1 MDKGFQVEASVC
13 FASLWLYFDG
23 YAITD
28 AHVPHEKLSILIM
41 LICIALIS
49 FGVSAFIKPV
59 LNTENFA
66 FRDILVH

>member
-28 AHVPHEKLSILIM
+28 AHVPHEKLSNLSSSSSSS
-41 LICIALIS
+41 L
-49 FGVSAFIKPV
+49 FVSIIIYKMQK
-59 LNTENFA
+59 
-66 FRDILVH
+66 

>member
-28 AHVPHEKLSILIM
+28 AHVPHEKLRILIM
-41 LICIALIS
+41 LIMHCFDI
-49 FGVSAFIKPV
+49 FWGVSIYQTCPQYRK
-59 LNTENFA
+59 
-66 FRDILVH
+66 ILHLETL